1 MNKVFIYIIFL
12 AIIDVVIPIP
22 IMAAVVLYALI
33 EKPQWA
39 RDLVKEFFG
48 EQPTN

>member
-1 MNKVFIYIIFL
+1 MHKVFIYIIFI
-12 AIIDVVIPIP
+12 AIVDVVIPIP

-39 RDLVKEFFG
+39 RDMVKEFFG
-48 EQPTN
+48 EETGN